1 MRAQDSDPHRSRL
14 GKDLEVDARQWLYS
28 LYVIRENSQLGVNM
42 TNLNARRRLV
52 LVALIGI
59 TAIAAFSGLAN
70 AQVKTR
76 LSIATGGTGG
86 VYYPLGGGLAALISK
101 HIPGAEA
108 TAEVTTAS
116 VDNMKLLHGN
126 RVALAFTLPDSA
138 LEAYQGKLKGLNE
151 KVAVRSIAA
160 IYANYMHIVALDGIG
175 IKTVP
180 DLKGKRVSTG
190 APGSGTEVKGLR
202 VLEAYGISP
211 KDLKSQDRLG
221 ASESAAAMKDR
232 RIDAFIW
239 DGGLPTAAI
248 LDLAAT
254 PGIKIRLIPHGDA
267 VAKMA
272 AKYGP
277 VYFVGTIPK
286 GTYGGTETDVQV
298 AALTNLLAVHE
309 RVDESLA
316 YQITKLLLER
326 TPELVA
332 VHQAA
337 KEITPKSAVMGSPVP
352 FHPGSLRYYKEK
364 GVKVPDAK

>member
-1 MRAQDSDPHRSRL
+1 
-14 GKDLEVDARQWLYS
+14 
-28 LYVIRENSQLGVNM
+28 M
-42 TNLNARRRLV
+42 TNSTVRRCFLS
-52 LVALIGI
+52 VA
-59 TAIAAFSGLAN
+59 AIAIGALTIFSGVAT

-76 LSIATGGTGG
+76 LSVATGGTGG
-86 VYYPLGGGLAALISK
+86 VYYPLGGGLAAMISK
-101 HIPGAEA
+101 HLSGIEA

-116 VDNMKLLHGN
+116 VDNMKLLHAD
-126 RVALAFTLPDSA
+126 RVALALTQSDIA
-138 LEAYQGKLKGLNE
+138 LDAYQGKMKGFKE
-151 KVAVRSIAA
+151 KVGVRA
-160 IYANYMHIVALDGIG
+160 ISALYSNYMHIVALDGSG
-175 IKTVP
+175 IKTIN

-267 VAKMA
+267 VAKMT

-286 GTYGGTETDVQV
+286 ATYGGTETDVQV

-309 RVDESLA
+309 RMDESLA
-316 YQITKLLLER
+316 YQITQLLLER

-337 KEITPKSAVMGSPVP
+337 KEITLKSAVMGSPIP
-352 FHPGSLRYYKEK
+352 FHPGALRFYKEK
-364 GVKVPDAK
+364 GVKVSGAQ

>member
-1 MRAQDSDPHRSRL
+1 MINSVTRRCCLFVA
-14 GKDLEVDARQWLYS
+14 AIS
-28 LYVIRENSQLGVNM
+28 LTTI
-42 TNLNARRRLV
+42 
-52 LVALIGI
+52 VAMPD
-59 TAIAAFSGLAN
+59 IAV

-101 HIPGAEA
+101 HLPGVEA

-116 VDNMKLLHGN
+116 VDNMKLLHAD
-126 RVALAFTLPDSA
+126 RIALALTQSDIA
-138 LEAYQGKLKGLNE
+138 LDAYQGQVKGLNE
-151 KVAVRSIAA
+151 KIGVRTISAF
-160 IYANYMHIVALDGIG
+160 YSNYMHIVALDGSG
-175 IKTVP
+175 IKTIT

-211 KDLKSQDRLG
+211 KELKSQDRLG

-248 LDLAAT
+248 LDLGAT
-254 PGIKIRLIPHGDA
+254 PGIKIHLIGHGDG
-267 VAKMA
+267 VAKMVS
-272 AKYGP
+272 KYGP

-286 GTYGGTETDVQV
+286 GTYGGMETDVQV
-298 AALTNLLAVHE
+298 AALTNLLTAHE
-309 RVDESLA
+309 RMDESLA
-316 YQITKLLLER
+316 YQITKLLHER
-326 TPELVA
+326 TEDLVA

-337 KEITPKSAVMGSPVP
+337 KEITLKSAVVGSPIP
-352 FHPGSLRYYKEK
+352 FHPGAIRYYKEK
-364 GVKVPDAK
+364 GIKVPETK

>member
-1 MRAQDSDPHRSRL
+1 MINP
-14 GKDLEVDARQWLYS
+14 
-28 LYVIRENSQLGVNM
+28 I
-42 TNLNARRRLV
+42 ARRSFLFV
-52 LVALIGI
+52 AAISVTAIVALPPIS
-59 TAIAAFSGLAN
+59 T

-101 HIPGAEA
+101 HLPGVEA

-116 VDNMKLLHGN
+116 VDNMRLLHAD
-126 RVALAFTLPDSA
+126 RIALALTQSDIASD
-138 LEAYQGKLKGLNE
+138 AYQGKMKGSNE
-151 KVAVRSIAA
+151 KIGVRTIAA
-160 IYANYMHIVALDGIG
+160 LYSNYMHIVALDGTG
-175 IKTVP
+175 IKTIT

-211 KDLKSQDRLG
+211 KDLRSQDRLG

-254 PGIKIRLIPHGDA
+254 PGIKIHLIPHGDA
-267 VAKMA
+267 VAKMT

-286 GTYGGTETDVQV
+286 GTYGGMETNVQV
-298 AALTNLLAVHE
+298 AALTNLLTAHE
-309 RVDESLA
+309 RMDESLA

-337 KEITPKSAVMGSPVP
+337 KEITPKSAVVGSPIP
-352 FHPGSLRYYKEK
+352 FHPGALRYYKEK
-364 GVKVPDAK
+364 NIQVPEAK